1 MPTMKHSIG
10 RRPFLR
16 SASGVLALPALSLFA
31 EENSGAV
38 RAPGKRMVFLS
49 FGWGVTEESWYPDI
63 SQPGDSYRL
72 PSGLA
77 PLAKHKSDFS
87 IVQGL
92 WHKYCLFNDAGHS
105 GSTFWLTGA
114 NRFAQPGVSFANT
127 ISVDQVAAQEFGK
140 HTRYNSIQINGGG
153 NVNGDGHGPG
163 LSMSWDSKGKPLGA
177 QNHPVQLYRHLFSGS
192 RVPVDQVQRQL
203 AERRSVLDT
212 MLGNAKQLQQKLGRA
227 DKDKLDEYF
236 ESVRSIENRIAKE
249 ETWLNVP
256 RPKAPIPEPSV
267 SGGRELIEVTYDLM
281 ILAMQTDSTRIMTF
295 RQPVQSLLNSEN
307 IKVGGH
313 DISHYHGNAEKK
325 SASEKRDTVQSE
337 LLAGLIDRLKA
348 AKEADGSCLF
358 DHICLVY
365 GSNLRTSHSLDNCPT
380 LVAGGA
386 SGIKLGHN
394 HVIDNETP
402 LNNLWLTLLNQL
414 GVRTEKHGD
423 STGVLDSIMA

>member
-1 MPTMKHSIG
+1 MQQSLG
-10 RRPFLR
+10 RRPFLK
-16 SASGVLALPALSLFA
+16 SATGILALPALNLFA
-31 EENSGAV
+31 EERKGTPA
-38 RAPGKRMVFLS
+38 KRMVFLG

-63 SQPGDSYRL
+63 EQPGKEYSL
-72 PSGLA
+72 PTGLA
-77 PLAKHKSDFS
+77 PLKKHRHDFS
-87 IVQGL
+87 IIQGL

-127 ISVDQVAAQEFGK
+127 ISVDQVAAEEFGK
-140 HTRYNSIQINGGG
+140 HTRFDSIQINGGG

-192 RVPVDQVQRQL
+192 KVPLEQVQRRL
-203 AERRSVLDT
+203 AEKRSVLDT
-212 MLGNAKQLQQKLGRA
+212 ILGNARQLQKKLGRT
-227 DKDKLDEYF
+227 DREKLEEYF
-236 ESVRSIENRIAKE
+236 ESVRKLENRIAKE
-249 ETWLNVP
+249 KTWLGVP
-256 RPKAPIPEPSV
+256 RPKAPIPEPKV
-267 SGGRELIEVTYDLM
+267 NGGRELIEVTYDLM
-281 ILAMQTDSTRIMTF
+281 VLALQTDSTRIMTF

-313 DISHYHGNAEKK
+313 DISHYHGNAEKMA
-325 SASEKRDTVQSE
+325 ASQQRDLVQSE
-337 LLAGLIDRLKA
+337 LLSGFIDRLKTT
-348 AKEADGSCLF
+348 KEPDGSSLF

-394 HVIDNETP
+394 HVIEKETP
-402 LNNLWLTLLNQL
+402 LNNLWLTLLHQL
-414 GVRTEKHGD
+414 EVRAEKHGD
-423 STGVLDSIMA
+423 STGILDQIIA